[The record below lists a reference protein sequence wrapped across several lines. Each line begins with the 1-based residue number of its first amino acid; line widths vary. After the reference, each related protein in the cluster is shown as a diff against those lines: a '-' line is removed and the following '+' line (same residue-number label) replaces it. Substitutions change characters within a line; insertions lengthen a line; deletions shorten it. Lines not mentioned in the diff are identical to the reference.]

1 MVTVEERLD
10 NLEKKVEKQAFQLRL
25 VQQLAADY
33 DRFGLFDQV
42 LAYDLSEK
50 QYQELRELTSQYTD
64 KIKNGEE
71 VSLHNFT
78 EEFKRIL
85 KDIEKEVDFEKFI
98 SLWLK
103 GPEEGFGFSKAS
115 LLLSLWLSYLKNVDG
130 VLIES
135 ANIKTGMVSIARTA
149 FCQRE
154 DGFKLRLQLKQN

>member
-50 QYQELRELTSQYTD
+50 QYQELRELTSQYTY

-103 GPEEGFGFSKAS
+103 GPEEGFGFSKA
-115 LLLSLWLSYLKNVDG
+115 LHNHFF
-130 VLIES
+130 
-135 ANIKTGMVSIARTA
+135 N
-149 FCQRE
+149 
-154 DGFKLRLQLKQN
+154 